1 MRGVMPQPLS
11 PVALAAGIDHSGES
25 MADRGYAL
33 VTGASSGIGA
43 AFARALAQRG
53 QALLLTARSRD
64 ALLRLQQELQRPD
77 LPVRVIPADL
87 STDAGVESLLDTT
100 RQEGWAVDLL
110 VNNAGFGS
118 GGDFAQLD
126 QERELQMLQLNV
138 RALVRLTHACL
149 APMRERRRGAIV
161 NVASTAAFQPVPYM
175 ATYSAS
181 KAFVF
186 NFSMALWRE
195 NRDLGVHVMALCP
208 GTTATHFFEVARIEA
223 QSLGMQTPEAVV
235 AAALHGLDHRRPY
248 VISGWHN
255 RLMVA
260 SERLAPRT
268 LITDIAARFI
278 RRRQEG

>member
-1 MRGVMPQPLS
+1 M
-11 PVALAAGIDHSGES
+11 
-25 MADRGYAL
+25 

-53 QALLLTARSRD
+53 QALVLTARTRD

-87 STDAGVESLLDTT
+87 STDAGIEEVLATT
-100 RQEGWAVDLL
+100 QREGWAVDLL

-118 GGDFAQLD
+118 GGDFAALD

-175 ATYSAS
+175 ATYAAGKS
-181 KAFVF
+181 FVF

-195 NRDLGVHVMALCP
+195 NRDMGVHVMALCP
-208 GTTATHFFEVARIEA
+208 GTTATHFFQAAGIEA
-223 QSLGMQTPEAVV
+223 QALSMQTPEAVV
-235 AAALHGLDHRRPY
+235 AAALRGLDHRRPY
-248 VISGWHN
+248 VISGWRN

-268 LITDIAARFI
+268 LITDLAGRFI
-278 RRRQEG
+278 RRHQAG